1 MIDEKDRLI
10 IELLSRNARM
20 SYSEI
25 ARKLGMSDVAVIKRI
40 KKLEQSGVIRGY
52 TVLVDPRKM
61 GYNAVSITGI
71 TINPDKMFKALSEL
85 KKHPAVK
92 FLAITSGD
100 HPAIALI
107 WARDEEELAQIHEAL
122 LRIDGVEKVWPAIIL
137 DVIKNEASLCGSP
150 GF

>member
-1 MIDEKDRLI
+1 MIDEKDRMI
-10 IELLSRNARM
+10 IELLSKNARM

-25 ARKLGMSDVAVIKRI
+25 ARRLGMSDVAVIKRI
-40 KKLEQSGVIRGY
+40 KKLEQMGVIRGY

-71 TINPDKMFKALSEL
+71 TLNPDKMFKALSEL
-85 KKHPAVK
+85 KKNPAVK

-107 WARDEEELAQIHEAL
+107 WARDEEELARIHEAIL
-122 LRIDGVEKVWPAIIL
+122 QIDGVERVWPAIIL